1 MSILQFIKEYGAGV
15 GGTVVA
21 LGSLLGLVWFL
32 FRSAV
37 AAATKPQF
45 VTINQKLDA
54 ISTDLQTVTESLGT
68 IQANTRHNE
77 KRIDL
82 LQEDLKGL
90 QKTG

>member
-37 AAATKPQF
+37 AAATKHQF

-54 ISTDLQTVTESLGT
+54 ITSELQDIAGSVSTISSQHPA
-68 IQANTRHNE
+68 Q
-77 KRIDL
+77 
-82 LQEDLKGL
+82 
-90 QKTG
+90 